1 MATPLE
7 RSRDYAVTFCCKN
20 EKRKKLQTRFI
31 PLVSFSATHT
41 KLAYFL
47 CKSAHEPG
55 TAFAR
60 RLQRVAGIFDR
71 HRRWSSYVSVL
82 MRLLQAFVKYGLHA
96 HATSE
101 CMTSPCPDHL

>member
-1 MATPLE
+1 MPSLFA
-7 RSRDYAVTFCCKN
+7 AKN

-31 PLVSFSATHT
+31 PLVSFSATLA
-41 KLAYFL
+41 KFAYFL

-71 HRRWSSYVSVL
+71 RRL
-82 MRLLQAFVKYGLHA
+82 
-96 HATSE
+96 
-101 CMTSPCPDHL
+101 